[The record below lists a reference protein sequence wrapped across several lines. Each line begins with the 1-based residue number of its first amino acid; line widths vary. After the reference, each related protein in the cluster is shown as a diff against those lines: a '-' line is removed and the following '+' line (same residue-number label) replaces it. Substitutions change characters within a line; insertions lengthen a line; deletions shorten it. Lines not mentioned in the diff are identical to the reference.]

1 MTSPPG
7 IESLVEAQ
15 ISKLTEQIKA
25 IDARLAELGDS
36 DEDRVEELLLK
47 AARRHLVEDLK
58 ALTEF
63 VGSKRLRFGKS
74 VEPAVVLES

>member
-1 MTSPPG
+1 MASPPG
-7 IESLVEAQ
+7 IEPIMEAQ
-15 ISKLTEQIKA
+15 IARLAEQIKA

-36 DEDRVEELLLK
+36 DEDRIEELLLK

-74 VEPAVVLES
+74 MESAVVLES

>member
-47 AARRHLVEDLK
+47 AARRHLIEDLK
-58 ALTEF
+58 ALTGF
-63 VGSKRLRFGKS
+63 VNSKRLRFGKS